1 MSLASTAP
9 ISQDG
14 PASPRQYMAIALIL
28 LSAVLVV
35 LDGAIANV
43 ALPSIALSL
52 HVQAG
57 STVWVVSAYQ
67 LAVLVAL
74 LPCGALGEVYGARRV
89 FLIGVALF
97 TAASAAC
104 AFAGDLSLLIL
115 ARFAQGL
122 GAGAI
127 MALAMMNLRSA
138 LPQHMLGPIIGVNA
152 MVIAISSAA
161 GPGIAGAILSVTTW
175 PWLFAVNIPIGIIVL
190 LSGGLLEKMQGTKRK
205 LNIKAL
211 LANTSMFILFF
222 CGTDRIATAP
232 ASGTVLIAASVACLV
247 VLLRLERKSDAP
259 IIPTDLLAAPA
270 FRVAVIASISCFCG
284 QMLSYIALPFYLQH
298 RLHMTPVLA
307 GLYMM
312 PWPVATAIIAPF
324 SGRLANRVKTAWL
337 CATGGALL
345 AVGLLVAVLCPPDP
359 RGIAFLVGTVIA
371 GLGFGLFQTPNN
383 RILLLSAPKARSGAA
398 GAMQGT
404 ARLLGQT
411 LGGISMSLIFATLP
425 LSAAL
430 EFAVVLS
437 AACAAIASLVSLSR
451 ARYELAGQS
460 GASSR

>member
-1 MSLASTAP
+1 MSLTYAATIP
-9 ISQDG
+9 QDG
-14 PASPRQYMAIALIL
+14 LASPRRYLAVSL
-28 LSAVLVV
+28 LLLAVVLVV

-52 HVQAG
+52 DADA
-57 STVWVVSAYQ
+57 SRTVWVVSAYQ
-67 LAVLVAL
+67 LAVLVAI
-74 LPCGALGEVYGARRV
+74 LPCGALGEIYGARRV

-104 AFAGDLSLLIL
+104 AFANNLPLLIA

-127 MALAMMNLRSA
+127 MALAMMNLRVA
-138 LPQHMLGPIIGVNA
+138 LPQHVLGPMIGVNA

-161 GPGIAGAILSVTTW
+161 GPGIASAILSVTTW
-175 PWLFAVNIPIGIIVL
+175 PWLFAVNLPLGAVVL
-190 LSGGLLEKMQGTKRK
+190 LGGGLLGRIEGARRK
-205 LNIKAL
+205 LNAKAL
-211 LANTSMFILFF
+211 LANTLMFILFF
-222 CGTDRIATAP
+222 YGADRIATAP
-232 ASGTVLIAASVACLV
+232 VSGVVLIAASIICLFI
-247 VLLRLERKSDAP
+247 LLRLERVSNAP
-259 IIPTDLLAAPA
+259 IVPTDLLSAPA

-298 RLHMTPVLA
+298 TYHLTPVLA
-307 GLYMM
+307 GLYMI
-312 PWPVATAIIAPF
+312 PWPAATAVIAPI

-337 CATGGALL
+337 CAIGGALL
-345 AVGLLVAVLCPPDP
+345 ALGLLVAGLSPPDP
-359 RGIAFLVGTVIA
+359 RGIAFLVGTVIS

-411 LGGISMSLIFATLP
+411 LGGICMSIIFATLP

-430 EFAVVLS
+430 ESAVVIAS
-437 AACAAIASLVSLSR
+437 GCAAIASLVSLSR
-451 ARYELAGQS
+451 ARYETAE
-460 GASSR
+460 

>member
-1 MSLASTAP
+1 MSLTYAATIP
-9 ISQDG
+9 QDG
-14 PASPRQYMAIALIL
+14 LASPRRYLAVSL
-28 LSAVLVV
+28 LLLAVVLVV

-52 HVQAG
+52 DADA
-57 STVWVVSAYQ
+57 SRTVWVVSAYQ
-67 LAVLVAL
+67 LAVLVAI
-74 LPCGALGEVYGARRV
+74 LPCGALGEIYGARRV

-104 AFAGDLSLLIL
+104 AFANNLPLLIA

-127 MALAMMNLRSA
+127 MALAMMNLRVA
-138 LPQHMLGPIIGVNA
+138 LPQHMLGPMIGVNA

-161 GPGIAGAILSVTTW
+161 GPGIASAILSVTTW
-175 PWLFAVNIPIGIIVL
+175 PWLFAVNLPLGAVVL
-190 LSGGLLEKMQGTKRK
+190 LGGGLLGRIEGARRK
-205 LNIKAL
+205 LNAKAL
-211 LANTSMFILFF
+211 LANTLMFILFF
-222 CGTDRIATAP
+222 YGADRIATAP
-232 ASGTVLIAASVACLV
+232 VSGVVLIAASIICLFI
-247 VLLRLERKSDAP
+247 LLRLERVSNAP
-259 IIPTDLLAAPA
+259 IVPTDLLSAPA

-298 RLHMTPVLA
+298 TYHLTPVLA
-307 GLYMM
+307 GLYII
-312 PWPVATAIIAPF
+312 PWPAATAVIAPI

-337 CATGGALL
+337 CAIGGALL
-345 AVGLLVAVLCPPDP
+345 ALGLLVAGLSPPDP
-359 RGIAFLVGTVIA
+359 RGIAFLVGTVIS

-411 LGGISMSLIFATLP
+411 LGGICMSIIFATLP

-430 EFAVVLS
+430 ESAVVIAS
-437 AACAAIASLVSLSR
+437 GCAAIASLVSLSR
-451 ARYELAGQS
+451 ARYETAE
-460 GASSR
+460 

>member
-1 MSLASTAP
+1 MSLTYTAP

-14 PASPRQYMAIALIL
+14 LASPRRYLAVALLLLAI
-28 LSAVLVV
+28 VVVV

-52 HVQAG
+52 QAQAD

-67 LAVLVAL
+67 LAVLVAI
-74 LPCGALGEVYGARRV
+74 LPCGALGEIYGARRV

-104 AFAGDLSLLIL
+104 ALAGDLPVLIL

-127 MALAMMNLRSA
+127 MALAMMNLRQA
-138 LPQHMLGPIIGVNA
+138 LPQHMLGPIIGINA
-152 MVIAISSAA
+152 MIIAISSAA
-161 GPGIAGAILSVTTW
+161 GPGIAGAILSVASW
-175 PWLFAVNIPIGIIVL
+175 PWLFAVNIPLGLVVL
-190 LSGGLLEKMQGTKRK
+190 FGGGLLGHVEGARRK
-205 LNIKAL
+205 LNAKVL
-211 LANTSMFILFF
+211 LANTAMFILFF
-222 CGTDRIATAP
+222 SGADRIATAP
-232 ASGTVLIAASVACLV
+232 ISGAALIVASLACLFG
-247 VLLRLERKSDAP
+247 LLRLERNSDVP
-259 IIPTDLLAAPA
+259 LIPTDLLAAPA
-270 FRVAVIASISCFCG
+270 FRVSVIASVFCFCG
-284 QMLSYIALPFYLQH
+284 QMLGTIALPFYLQH

-312 PWPVATAIIAPF
+312 AWPAATAVIAPV

-337 CATGGALL
+337 CSIGGGLMAL
-345 AVGLLVAVLCPPDP
+345 GLLVAGLTPPDP
-359 RGIAFLVGTVIA
+359 RGIAFLVGAVIA

-411 LGGISMSLIFATLP
+411 LGGISMSIIFATLP
-425 LSAAL
+425 LATAL
-430 EFAVVLS
+430 NFAVAIS
-437 AACAAIASLVSLSR
+437 GGCAAMASMVSLSR
-451 ARYELAGQS
+451 ARYEVVGKS
-460 GASSR
+460 GAT